1 MATVTTAADG
11 GSRALRRVLRGGVV
25 NLVGTTVG
33 AVLNLAL
40 IVMITRA
47 LSQETAGLLFAAT
60 SVFMVAAAVANVGAP
75 DGLVYFIA
83 RMRVFGRADGV
94 GRLLRLAMGPT
105 VAAAC
110 LLGLALLVFAD
121 PMARALGTDEAATYL
136 RLLALFLPF
145 AVLTDTA
152 LAATRAHHDMAGTAV
167 VEKVGRPLAQVV
179 LVGAVALSGAGGLLA
194 LSWAGPYLPAAVVAW
209 FWLGRVLRRAAPVEE
224 AAPPDGAPAREV
236 TPRAFWTFALPRA
249 VAGVAQMGILR
260 GGVILVAMLSGLAG
274 AAVFTAATR
283 VMAVGQ
289 FGTQAVLDA
298 AQPRFAEQIATGDHA
313 GVRGLYQVA
322 TGWLVC
328 LTWPLYL
335 GALVFA
341 PEVMRLFGPEYS
353 TGAAALVVV
362 CAGQLA
368 ASALGMGDLILAMT
382 GRTGLNLL
390 NNVLALVANVVA
402 CLVLVP
408 ALGAT
413 GAAAALVGSVL
424 LRRMLPLWQLR
435 SLVVLHPFSRPVMA
449 AAASAL
455 VWFAALP
462 VLLTWALGDGLL
474 TLAAAACTGAL
485 GHLATVWYLRGP
497 LELGPIR

>member
-1 MATVTTAADG
+1 VATVTATADG
-11 GSRALRRVLRGGVV
+11 GALGLRRVLRGGIV

-33 AVLNLAL
+33 AALNLAL

-47 LSQETAGLLFAAT
+47 FSQDAAGLLFAAT

-83 RMRVFGRADGV
+83 RMRVFGRADGA

-110 LLGLALLVFAD
+110 LLGLLMLLFAD
-121 PMARALGTDEAATYL
+121 PMARALGTDDAATYL

-152 LAATRAHHDMAGTAV
+152 LAATRAHHDMSGTAV

-179 LVGAVALSGAGGLLA
+179 LVGAIAFTGAGGLLA
-194 LSWAGPYLPAAVVAW
+194 LAWAGPYLPAAVLAW
-209 FWLGRVLRRAAPVEE
+209 FWLGRILRRAVPAEETAGAGVE
-224 AAPPDGAPAREV
+224 PDQEV

-249 VAGVAQMGILR
+249 VAGVAQMGLLR
-260 GGVILVAMLSGLAG
+260 GGVILVALLNGLAG

-313 GVRGLYQVA
+313 GVRALYRVA
-322 TGWLVC
+322 TAWLVC

-335 GALVFA
+335 LALVFA
-341 PEVMRLFGPEYS
+341 PEVMRLFGSEYRL
-353 TGAAALVVV
+353 GAAALVVV

-390 NNVLALVANVVA
+390 NNVLALVANVLV

-408 ALGAT
+408 PLGAT
-413 GAAAALVGSVL
+413 GAATALVGAVL
-424 LRRMLPLWQLR
+424 LRRVLPLWQLR
-435 SLVVLHPFSRPVMA
+435 SMVVLHPFSRPVMS

-455 VWFAALP
+455 VWFGAVP
-462 VLLTWALGDGLL
+462 VVLTWVMGDGLL
-474 TLAAAACTGAL
+474 TLGAAACAGAL
-485 GHLATVWYLRGP
+485 GHLASVWCLRGP
-497 LELGPIR
+497 LKLRSGR

>member
-1 MATVTTAADG
+1 MATVTATADG
-11 GSRALRRVLRGGVV
+11 GSNALRRVLRGGVV
-25 NLVGTTVG
+25 NLVGTAVG

-110 LLGLALLVFAD
+110 LLGLALLVFAE

-152 LAATRAHHDMAGTAV
+152 LAATRAHHDMSGTAV

-224 AAPPDGAPAREV
+224 AAVPDRAPDREV

-260 GGVILVAMLSGLAG
+260 GGVILVAMLNGLAG

-341 PEVMRLFGPEYS
+341 PEVMRLFGPDYRL
-353 TGAAALVVV
+353 GAAALVVV

-390 NNVLALVANVVA
+390 NNVLALVTNVVA
-402 CLVLVP
+402 CLALVP

-413 GAAAALVGSVL
+413 GAATALVGSVL
-424 LRRMLPLWQLR
+424 LRRVLPLWQLR
-435 SLVVLHPFSRPVMA
+435 SLVVLHPFSRPVMT

-455 VWFAALP
+455 VWFAAVPSLLIWVMGSGLP
-462 VLLTWALGDGLL
+462 
-474 TLAAAACTGAL
+474 TLAVAVCAGAL

-497 LELGPIR
+497 LELCPGR